1 MGRLT
6 DIALFRW
13 DSSSAWTGAHPA
25 ADLLRSGIVDPDELF
40 AELDNLEIAAG
51 GDQWR
56 VEVFS
61 ISDHDDHRWIQLV
74 VHGQSEHMITLRLLP
89 DAKLEDAIPA
99 LSEWLEDPEH
109 RSHVIDA
116 TIMSF
121 GSHN

>member
-6 DIALFRW
+6 DIALFKW
-13 DSSSAWTGAHPA
+13 DSSSSWTGSQVAS
-25 ADLLRSGIVDPDELF
+25 DLLRSGAVDPDELF

-89 DAKLEDAIPA
+89 DARLEDAIPA
-99 LSEWLEDPEH
+99 LSDWLAAPEN
-109 RSHVIDA
+109 RSHVIDTTELA
-116 TIMSF
+116 LAF
-121 GSHN
+121 RN